1 MNTNFEIIRLID
13 MIILT
18 TETTEQTFNFIP
30 RNKDIDF
37 DVFPVRDE
45 QSNEIVNLLVNNSA
59 GTTYN
64 KLSITDEQTNVTTE
78 IPIISSYEGGYY
90 HTITAEFDLIEG
102 HFYMIRVY
110 KDSITQTRFL
120 GKAFCTDQSSPYSIN
135 DGVYN
140 QKQTDNDFIIYE

>member
-1 MNTNFEIIRLID
+1 

-59 GTTYN
+59 GMSYN
-64 KLSITDEQTNVTTE
+64 KLQITDEQTNETTE
-78 IPIISSYEGGYY
+78 LTIISSYAGEYY
-90 HTITAEFDLIEG
+90 HTITSEFELIES

-110 KDSITQTRFL
+110 RDSTTQTRFL
-120 GKAFCTDQSSPYSIN
+120 GKVFCTDQSLPYKITE
-135 DGVYN
+135 GVYSE
-140 QKQTDNDFIIYE
+140 KTTENDFIIYE

>member
-1 MNTNFEIIRLID
+1 

-45 QSNEIVNLLVNNSA
+45 QSNEIVNLIVNNSA
-59 GTTYN
+59 GTSYN
-64 KLSITDEQTNVTTE
+64 KLSITDEQTNITTE
-78 IPIISSYEGGYY
+78 LNIISSYAGEYY
-90 HTITAEFDLIEG
+90 HTITSEFNLIEG

-110 KDSITQTRFL
+110 IDSTTQTRFL
-120 GKAFCTDQSSPYSIN
+120 GKVFCTDQSLPYTIT

-140 QKQTDNDFIIYE
+140 QTISDNDFIIYE

>member
-1 MNTNFEIIRLID
+1 

-59 GTTYN
+59 GTSYN
-64 KLSITDEQTNVTTE
+64 KLSITDEQTNVITE
-78 IPIISSYEGGYY
+78 IPIISQYEGGYY
-90 HTITAEFDLIEG
+90 HTITAEFELIEG

-120 GKAFCTDQSSPYSIN
+120 GKAFCTDQSLPYSIN

-140 QKQTDNDFIIYE
+140 QKKTDNDFIIYE

>member
-30 RNKDIDF
+30 RNKDIVF

>member
-1 MNTNFEIIRLID
+1 
-13 MIILT
+13 MIILS

-78 IPIISSYEGGYY
+78 ITIISSYEGGYY

-102 HFYMIRVY
+102 HFYIIRVY
-110 KDSITQTRFL
+110 KDSTTQTRFL
-120 GKAFCTDQSSPYSIN
+120 SKVFCTDQSLPYSIN
-135 DGVYN
+135 DGVYH

>member
-1 MNTNFEIIRLID
+1 

-18 TETTEQTFNFIP
+18 TEITEQTFNFIP

-45 QSNEIVNLLVNNSA
+45 QSNEIVNILVNNSA
-59 GTTYN
+59 GTSYN
-64 KLSITDEQTNVTTE
+64 KLSITDEQTNETTE
-78 IPIISSYEGGYY
+78 LTIISSYAGEYY
-90 HTITAEFDLIEG
+90 HTITTELELIEG

-110 KDSITQTRFL
+110 RDSTTQTRFL
-120 GKAFCTDQSSPYSIN
+120 GKVFCTDQSLPYTIT

-140 QKQTDNDFIIYE
+140 QKTSENDFIIYE